1 MVGFLLAV
9 ATVFAANLIFRT
21 ERGAAAAE
29 VTQANMTRIREAVV
43 AYVALNQR
51 LPCPAAPTDGR
62 AAPETA
68 TTITDPCASPSG
80 VVPWRTL
87 GLTEESALDGWNRL
101 ISYRVLDGAT
111 GLTQADGAS
120 MVNCDTKVPYGADVL
135 PANGLCTTPVGPEV
149 GSQESGQPILEGQG
163 AADQQPWFHSER
175 HRLCP
180 DQSW

>member
-68 TTITDPCASPSG
+68 TTIIKPDCDSRGG

-120 MVNCDTKVPYGADVL
+120 MVEL
-135 PANGLCTTPVGPEV
+135 RHQ
-149 GSQESGQPILEGQG
+149 GSL
-163 AADQQPWFHSER
+163 WR
-175 HRLCP
+175 
-180 DQSW
+180 

>member
-29 VTQANMTRIREAVV
+29 VTQANMTRIRDAVV

-68 TTITDPCASPSG
+68 TTIISP
-80 VVPWRTL
+80 T
-87 GLTEESALDGWNRL
+87 
-101 ISYRVLDGAT
+101 
-111 GLTQADGAS
+111 
-120 MVNCDTKVPYGADVL
+120 VL
-135 PANGLCTTPVGPEV
+135 PQAAL
-149 GSQESGQPILEGQG
+149 SHG
-163 AADQQPWFHSER
+163 APWA
-175 HRLCP
+175 
-180 DQSW
+180 